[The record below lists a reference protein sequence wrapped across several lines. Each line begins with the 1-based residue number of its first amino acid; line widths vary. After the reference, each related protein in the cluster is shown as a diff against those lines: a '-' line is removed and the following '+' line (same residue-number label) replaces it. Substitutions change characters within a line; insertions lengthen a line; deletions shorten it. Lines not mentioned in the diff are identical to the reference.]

1 MTSERKASAILIM
14 ATILS
19 AFGWIFSKETIQGLP
34 PFGFVGLRF
43 LIASLCLLPFCFR
56 SLRRASWQDIRSA
69 ALVGCL
75 LATALISWIHAIS
88 ISDTLGEGAFIL
100 SLSMLMVP
108 FVAWIL
114 FRQQP
119 KRIFWL
125 SLPIAMSGLAFLSLK
140 DGWQSSS
147 SQLWFLFNAVV
158 LALHFNINSKYSQT
172 LPILLLT
179 CIQLFVTGLIGLTA
193 SALFESVPLDVEPS
207 IWGWFTASTILATAL
222 RYVMQT
228 MAQKQINPG
237 NAALIMI
244 LEPVWTV
251 FLSIG
256 WYGEVLTLSKLVG
269 CSLILFSLILYRT
282 DGKLLS
288 LLRRTQSAAGD

>member
-1 MTSERKASAILIM
+1 MNSERKAASILIL

-43 LIASLCLLPFCFR
+43 LIASLCLLPFCYR
-56 SLRRASWQDIRSA
+56 SLFKASWGDVRSA
-69 ALVGCL
+69 ALVGLL
-75 LATALISWIHAIS
+75 LATALMSWIHAIS

-108 FVAWIL
+108 FVAWVL
-114 FRQQP
+114 FKQRP
-119 KRIFWL
+119 KRIFWV
-125 SLPIAMSGLAFLSLK
+125 SVPIAASGLAFLSLA
-140 DGWQSSS
+140 DGWQSSV

-172 LPILLLT
+172 LPILVLT
-179 CIQLFVTGLIGLTA
+179 CIQLFVTGVIGLSA
-193 SALFESVPLDVEPS
+193 SLLFESVPTHIEPT
-207 IWGWFTASTILATAL
+207 IWAWFAASTILATAL

-251 FLSIG
+251 ILSVL
-256 WYGEVLTLSKLVG
+256 WYSESLSTNKLVG
-269 CSLILFSLILYRT
+269 CGLILFSLILYRT
-282 DGKLLS
+282 DGKLS
-288 LLRRTQSAAGD
+288 LLVKSRKSV

>member
-1 MTSERKASAILIM
+1 MNSERNATGILIL
-14 ATILS
+14 ATVLS

-43 LIASLCLLPFCFR
+43 LIASLCLLPFCYKA
-56 SLRRASWQDIRSA
+56 LVKASGKEIRSA
-69 ALVGCL
+69 ALVGVL
-75 LATALISWIHAIS
+75 LATALMSWIHAIS

-108 FVAWIL
+108 FVAWVL
-114 FRQQP
+114 FKQRP
-119 KRIFWL
+119 KRIFWF
-125 SLPIAMSGLAFLSLK
+125 SLPIAASGLAFLSLA
-140 DGWQSSS
+140 DGWQSSV

-172 LPILLLT
+172 LPVLVLT
-179 CIQLFVTGLIGLTA
+179 CIQLFVTGLVGLTA
-193 SALFESVPLDVEPS
+193 SALFETVPPQIEPT
-207 IWGWFTASTILATAL
+207 IWAWFAASTILATAL

-251 FLSIG
+251 VLSVI
-256 WYGEVLTLSKLVG
+256 WYSESLSANKWVG
-269 CSLILFSLILYRT
+269 CGLILFSLILYRT
-282 DGKLLS
+282 DGKLSFLKG
-288 LLRRTQSAAGD
+288 RRNLV

>member
-1 MTSERKASAILIM
+1 MKSERKAATILVI

-19 AFGWIFSKETIQGLP
+19 ALGWIFSKETIQGLP

-43 LIASLCLLPFCFR
+43 LTASLCLLPFCLG
-56 SLRRASWQDIRSA
+56 SLRRASWRDIRSA

-75 LATALISWIHAIS
+75 LATALMSWIHAIS

-114 FRQQP
+114 FGQRP
-119 KRIFWL
+119 KRIFWV
-125 SLPIAMSGLAFLSLK
+125 SLPIAISGLAFLSLK

-147 SQLWFLFNAVV
+147 SQLWFLFNAVI
-158 LALHFNINSKYSQT
+158 LALHFNVNSKYSQT

-179 CIQLFVTGLIGLTA
+179 CIQLFVTGVIGLSA
-193 SALFESVPLDVEPS
+193 SVMFESVPVHIEPS

-228 MAQKQINPG
+228 TAQKQIIPG

-244 LEPVWTV
+244 LEPIWTV
-251 FLSIG
+251 FLSIA
-256 WYGEVLTLSKLVG
+256 WYGEQMSLNKMVG
-269 CSLILFSLILYRT
+269 CGLILFALILYRT
-282 DGKLLS
+282 DGKVTTLFQ
-288 LLRRTQSAAGD
+288 RG

>member
-1 MTSERKASAILIM
+1 MKSERKAATILVL

-34 PFGFVGLRF
+34 PFGFIGMRF
-43 LIASLCLLPFCFR
+43 LLASLCLLPFCF
-56 SLRRASWQDIRSA
+56 SALKRASWRDIRSA
-69 ALVGCL
+69 AMVGCL
-75 LATALISWIHAIS
+75 LATALMSWIHAIS

-100 SLSMLMVP
+100 SLSMLLVP

-114 FRQQP
+114 FGQRP
-119 KRIFWL
+119 KRIFWV
-125 SLPIAMSGLAFLSLK
+125 SLPIAISGLAFLSLK
-140 DGWQSSS
+140 DGWQSSTN
-147 SQLWFLFNAVV
+147 QLWFLFNAVI
-158 LALHFNINSKYSQT
+158 LALHFNVNSKYSQT

-179 CIQLFVTGLIGLTA
+179 CIQLFVTGAIAITA
-193 SALFESVPLDVEPS
+193 SAFFESVPPHIEPS
-207 IWGWFTASTILATAL
+207 IWGWFAASTILATAM

-228 MAQKQINPG
+228 TAQKHIIPG

-251 FLSIG
+251 FLSIA
-256 WYGEVLTLSKLVG
+256 WYGEQLSINKLVG

-282 DGKLLS
+282 DGKFATLF
-288 LLRRTQSAAGD
+288 RRG

>member
-1 MTSERKASAILIM
+1 MKSERKAATILIL

-43 LIASLCLLPFCFR
+43 LLASLCLLPFCIGA
-56 SLRRASWQDIRSA
+56 LKRASWRDIRSA
-69 ALVGCL
+69 AMVGCL
-75 LATALISWIHAIS
+75 LATALMSWIHAIS

-114 FRQQP
+114 FGQRP
-119 KRIFWL
+119 KRIFWV
-125 SLPIAMSGLAFLSLK
+125 SLPVAMSGLAFLSLK
-140 DGWQSSS
+140 DGWQSST

-158 LALHFNINSKYSQT
+158 LALHFNVNSKYSQT

-179 CIQLFVTGLIGLTA
+179 CIQLFVTGVIGLTA
-193 SALFESVPLDVEPS
+193 SAIFESVPVHVEPS
-207 IWGWFTASTILATAL
+207 IWGWFAASTILATAL

-228 MAQKQINPG
+228 TAQKQIIPG

-251 FLSIG
+251 FLSIA
-256 WYGEVLTLSKLVG
+256 WYGEQISLNKMIG
-269 CSLILFSLILYRT
+269 CSLILFALILYRT
-282 DGKLLS
+282 DGKFATLF
-288 LLRRTQSAAGD
+288 RRS